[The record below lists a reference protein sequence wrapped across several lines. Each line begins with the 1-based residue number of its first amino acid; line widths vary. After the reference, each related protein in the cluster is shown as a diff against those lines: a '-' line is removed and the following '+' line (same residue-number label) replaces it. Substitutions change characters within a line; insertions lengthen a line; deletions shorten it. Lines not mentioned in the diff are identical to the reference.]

1 MRPRI
6 RRFTL
11 CVLVCTLAISAGCS
25 VIATNGDSPTSLA
38 ITNQDNT
45 GHAVVVEIA
54 DGERLAY
61 SEGRIM
67 EGESSTEIDAFNETG
82 KYHVR
87 VAVDGSTTTKTFT
100 FEGDDPLTIGIDN
113 SGNVTLST

>member
-1 MRPRI
+1 
-6 RRFTL
+6 
-11 CVLVCTLAISAGCS
+11 
-25 VIATNGDSPTSLA
+25 
-38 ITNQDNT
+38 
-45 GHAVVVEIA
+45 
-54 DGERLAY
+54 
-61 SEGRIM
+61 M